1 MANLTM
7 NDLKVGTV
15 IEYEGAPW
23 VVTSTQHIKVAR
35 GGATLRTK
43 MRNLIS
49 GATLER
55 TIQPSETFPA
65 ADLVR
70 RRCSYLYRDGEMYA
84 FMNGEDFD
92 QFSLSDDQLGGGA
105 GYLSEGLEVDVLYF
119 RGQPVAG
126 ELPKKV
132 VVTVQDAPLGA
143 KGDTAGNATKVAT
156 LESGVQLRVPMFV
169 NSGDRIR
176 INTDTGEYVERA
188 G

>member
-1 MANLTM
+1 M
-7 NDLKVGTV
+7 NQLKLGTV
-15 IEYEGAPW
+15 IEHDGAPW
-23 VVTSTQHIKVAR
+23 VVTFTQHIKMAR

-43 MRNLIS
+43 LRNLIT

-55 TIQPSETFPA
+55 TVQPSESFPA

-70 RRCSYLYRDGEMYA
+70 RRCSYLYRDGEAFA

-92 QFSLSDDQLGGGA
+92 QFSLTDDQLGGG
-105 GYLSEGLEVDVLYF
+105 GSYLSEGLEVDVLYF

-132 VVTVQDAPLGA
+132 VVTVAEAPLGA

-169 NSGDRIR
+169 NSGDQIR
-176 INTDTGEYVERA
+176 VNTDTGEYVERA
-188 G
+188 S